1 MGKNEHVCG
10 LDYEKEYENNQKTI
24 KRLIDENE
32 KIQTSIIKYMFKSV
46 KE

>member
-1 MGKNEHVCG
+1 MGENEHVCG

-32 KIQTSIIKYMFKSV
+32 KYKQALLNICLKV
-46 KE
+46 